1 MWKEFTV
8 QGNTQYFDILPQ
20 LLTKYSNTK
29 HSSTEIMS
37 AEANKKKNKG
47 TVYLKMFGDMETA
60 TKSKFKVG
68 DKVRYQNTRE
78 RHWQRIYSK
87 LDRRDVFHR

>member
-1 MWKEFTV
+1 
-8 QGNTQYFDILPQ
+8 
-20 LLTKYSNTK
+20 
-29 HSSTEIMS
+29 
-37 AEANKKKNKG
+37 
-47 TVYLKMFGDMETA
+47 MFGDMETA

>member
-20 LLTKYSNTK
+20 SLTKYSNTK
-29 HSSTEIMS
+29 HSSTEMMS
-37 AEANKKKNKG
+37 EEANKKRNKG

-78 RHWQRIYSK
+78 RQLTKDILQIGQKRCFS
-87 LDRRDVFHR
+87 

>member
-29 HSSTEIMS
+29 HSSTEMMS
-37 AEANKKKNKG
+37 AEAIK
-47 TVYLKMFGDMETA
+47 
-60 TKSKFKVG
+60 
-68 DKVRYQNTRE
+68 RRIRE
-78 RHWQRIYSK
+78 LFI
-87 LDRRDVFHR
+87 

>member
-20 LLTKYSNTK
+20 SLTKYSNTK
-29 HSSTEIMS
+29 HSSTEMMS
-37 AEANKKKNKG
+37 EEANKKKNKG

-60 TKSKFKVG
+60 TKVLSCLKIPLTSIRFDCFASCENIVPG
-68 DKVRYQNTRE
+68 
-78 RHWQRIYSK
+78 
-87 LDRRDVFHR
+87 F